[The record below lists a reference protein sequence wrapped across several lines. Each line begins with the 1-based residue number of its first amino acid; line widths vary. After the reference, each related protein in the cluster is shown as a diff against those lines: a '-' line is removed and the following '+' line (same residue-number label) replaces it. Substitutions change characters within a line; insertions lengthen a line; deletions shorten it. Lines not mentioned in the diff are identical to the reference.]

1 MRRSRRKKAKKCGSK
16 KKKGG
21 EGVAKI
27 GRDRGWA
34 RNFVSGGEGERKNN
48 SGRFNKTDRQGI

>member
-27 GRDRGWA
+27 GRHRGWA
-34 RNFVSGGEGERKNN
+34 RNFVSGGEGEGESN
-48 SGRFNKTDRQGI
+48 SGRFNKTDS